1 MMQAMTSIDP
11 EEISKLIQMIIET
24 DDGKECMHE
33 SFNPNDPHDFT
44 RSWFAWADSLF
55 AELII
60 KVFVD

>member
-1 MMQAMTSIDP
+1 
-11 EEISKLIQMIIET
+11 MIIET